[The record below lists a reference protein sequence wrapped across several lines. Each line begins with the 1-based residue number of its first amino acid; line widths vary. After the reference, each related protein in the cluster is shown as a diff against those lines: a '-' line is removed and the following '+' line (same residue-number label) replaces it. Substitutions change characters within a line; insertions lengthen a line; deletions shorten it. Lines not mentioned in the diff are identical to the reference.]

1 MKSKEI
7 EIVKRKLVLMGIAG
21 MLITT
26 TIVGGTLAAT
36 AVRSQTGNT
45 EAVIT
50 VDDLSI
56 QLADSMVET
65 DRFLVASD
73 SSSGNSTGTIV
84 VPNSTIEYSQCV
96 QNTGSYPVY
105 IRVTVLKQWQG
116 DFAME
121 MEPDLSYITL
131 NYNQNDWIAFLPQ
144 QSIMEREEV
153 PNPLVLYYK
162 YPVEV
167 GGESSRFLNYIFL
180 SPEIDQNYSNLQIAI
195 SVTAEAVQSLDGENS
210 IPSEW
215 GVFPIFSGTEI
226 TAINQ

>member
-1 MKSKEI
+1 M
-7 EIVKRKLVLMGIAG
+7 KRKLVLMGIAG
-21 MLITT
+21 ILIATT
-26 TIVGGTLAAT
+26 LVGGTLAAT

-56 QLADSMVET
+56 KLADSMVET
-65 DRFLVASD
+65 DRFLVSSD
-73 SSSGNSTGTIV
+73 SSSGNSTGYIV
-84 VPNSTIEYSQCV
+84 VPNSTIDYIQCV
-96 QNTGSYPVY
+96 QNTGSCPVY

-116 DFAME
+116 EFSME
-121 MEPDLSYITL
+121 AEPNLSYITL
-131 NYNQNDWIAFLPQ
+131 NYNHNDWITLHPQ
-144 QSIMEREEV
+144 QSIMDMEEE

-167 GGESSRFLNYIFL
+167 GGKSSRFLNQIML
-180 SPEIDQNYSNLQIAI
+180 SPEINQDYANLQIAI
-195 SVTAEAVQSLDGENS
+195 SVTAEAVQSLDAINS

-215 GVFPIFSGTEI
+215 GVFPVFNGTEI